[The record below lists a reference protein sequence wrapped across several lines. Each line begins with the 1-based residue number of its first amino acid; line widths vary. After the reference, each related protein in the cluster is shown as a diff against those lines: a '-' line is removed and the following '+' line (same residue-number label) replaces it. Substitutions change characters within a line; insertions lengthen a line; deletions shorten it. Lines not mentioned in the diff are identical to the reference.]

1 MDGVDAVLATTFDCS
16 FGLLEENNDVEYVV
30 MVGEG

>member
-1 MDGVDAVLATTFDCS
+1 MDDVDAVLATTFNCS
-16 FGLLEENNDVEYVV
+16 FGLFEENNDVEYVI